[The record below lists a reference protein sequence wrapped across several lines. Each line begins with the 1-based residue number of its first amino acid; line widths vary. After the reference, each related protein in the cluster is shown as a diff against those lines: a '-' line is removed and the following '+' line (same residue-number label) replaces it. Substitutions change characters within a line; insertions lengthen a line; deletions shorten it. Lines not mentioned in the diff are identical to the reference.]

1 MAKNSIRDYS
11 ATASSNTGIQ
21 SIDIDENCA
30 ASGINNAIRE
40 MMADTADFVSGTVGI
55 DVLSLADDDNSA
67 QIKIQAPSAVTTT
80 TTFTLP
86 DGDGD
91 AYQVLKTDGSGTLGW
106 VNVAAN
112 PSLIINGA
120 MTISQRGTS
129 FTNLANGQYCLDR
142 FHISKITG
150 GAVDIKQTDDAPTAS
165 QAGYL
170 LTKCLHADVT
180 TADASVAASDM
191 YTIKQKIE
199 YKNIAYVGFG
209 QSGTRYVTASFWVK
223 STKTGTFCCY
233 IKDDNHTRA
242 YTKEYTVS
250 ASDTWEYKA
259 LTFPVD
265 TSSTSVWNGTSTD
278 TGAELGWTL
287 YSGTDYHITADTWTT
302 TSNNYA
308 PCTSNQ
314 VNALDSASNDFK
326 ITGVKLEIGSTA
338 TDFFHRSYGEELAL
352 CQRYF
357 QYFPS
362 GALGRWTNSTLCEIA
377 NAFPVRMRAVP
388 TNSINPNDNTA
399 FIFRVGISVNACTI
413 SGVNSVYMAETG
425 GIVQTTVSSTASTPS
440 AGDVAAYDTNGDSNV
455 IFCDAE
461 L

>member
-1 MAKNSIRDYS
+1 MSRARD
-11 ATASSNTGIQ
+11 
-21 SIDIDENCA
+21 
-30 ASGINNAIRE
+30 
-40 MMADTADFVSGTVGI
+40 
-55 DVLSLADDDNSA
+55 LADLGGSA
-67 QIKIQAPSAVTTT
+67 
-80 TTFTLP
+80 
-86 DGDGD
+86 D
-91 AYQVLKTDGSGTLGW
+91 AGGLTGR
-106 VNVAAN
+106 N
-112 PSLIINGA
+112 LIINGA
-120 MTISQRGTS
+120 MQVAQRGTS

-265 TSSTSVWNGTSTD
+265 TSSTSVWDGTSTD

-326 ITGVKLEIGSTA
+326 ITGVQLEVGETA
-338 TDFFHRSYGEELAL
+338 TPFEHEDYGTTLAKCLRYYNRLGLFFARVRNESASSQSPDFVTTIT
-352 CQRYF
+352 
-357 QYFPS
+357 FPS
-362 GALGRWTNSTLCEIA
+362 MRDAPTISTYTDANYSSSGTTSTGGSALTFINISKSSA
-377 NAFPVRMRAVP
+377 NASM
-388 TNSINPNDNTA
+388 NSSSSGAQNISNTA
-399 FIFRVGISVNACTI
+399 
-413 SGVNSVYMAETG
+413 YL
-425 GIVQTTVSSTASTPS
+425 
-440 AGDVAAYDTNGDSNV
+440 
-455 IFCDAE
+455 E
-461 L
+461 LDKEL